1 MVVGIVGTL
10 LFLALAWVVTLR
22 RKVQERGSALAA
34 EIGGR
39 RMAEARTEER
49 TRMAEELHDTLAQG
63 LTGVSLQIEAAGRA
77 LEVGP
82 QQSSRHLGLASQILD
97 SSRDEVR
104 RTLWNLRSGLLDTGD
119 LLGSLQAIAANL
131 CPGTKPAVSCRS
143 VGVAI
148 DLPDSV
154 AHAVLRIAQEA
165 LSNAVKH
172 ASPENAEAVVEFGK
186 DEVIL
191 TVSDDG
197 CGFEPGAAAG
207 ADPTHFGLQGMRGRA
222 RRLHGEFHIESTP
235 GRGTIVRASIPHR
248 PPPVT

>member
-1 MVVGIVGTL
+1 
-10 LFLALAWVVTLR
+10 
-22 RKVQERGSALAA
+22 
-34 EIGGR
+34 
-39 RMAEARTEER
+39 
-49 TRMAEELHDTLAQG
+49 MAEELHDTLAQG
-63 LTGVSLQIEAAGRA
+63 LTGVSLQIEAAARA
-77 LEVGP
+77 LDVRPGEL
-82 QQSSRHLGLASQILD
+82 SRHLGLAGQILD

-143 VGVAI
+143 VGAAI

-154 AHAVLRIAQEA
+154 AHALLRIAQEA

-172 ASPENAEAVVEFGK
+172 ASAENAEAVVEFGNA
-186 DEVIL
+186 EVIL

-197 CGFEPGAAAG
+197 CGFEPGEASA

-222 RRLHGEFHIESTP
+222 RRLHGQFQIDSTP
-235 GRGTIVRASIPHR
+235 GSGTTVRASIPLR
-248 PPPVT
+248 AQPETA